1 MRRPFI
7 FVFTPLLLGVAACTS
22 NSTLR
27 EAPSILDV
35 VEQSNQSPTGLPNA
49 NGSCPGGAISVCIA
63 ETRTLNPTRCSCLD
77 STEAISVFRRPF

>member
-35 VEQSNQSPTGLPNA
+35 VEQSNQSPTRSPNA
-49 NGSCPGGAISVCIA
+49 NGSCPGGSVNVCLA
-63 ETRTLNPTRCSCLD
+63 ETRTLNPTRCSCID
-77 STEAISVFRRPF
+77 NTEVMSLFRRPF